1 MQVKPIKIFVFIFCL
16 MTVHTAF
23 NQTLK
28 TKLTNAVNILR
39 SDSQMANGI
48 MSLYVIDRQTGAVV
62 CDYNSRMGLSPA
74 STQKIMTAATA
85 YETLGKDFR
94 YETKFELEKNLYDTT
109 TSKLIVRGNGD
120 PTFGSW
126 RYTSTQQENLFRTV
140 KEAILKQTALN
151 KLDGF
156 KVYINHLEN
165 NPLPGG
171 YIWKDAGNYYGSGHW
186 DLNWN
191 ENQYDIYFNTMQQ
204 GEVTIASIK
213 HLDGAYYKINN
224 YLKQG
229 AKTSGDQS
237 IIYSVPYSKEI
248 FIYGTVP
255 QDEKAFKVS
264 GSIPYPP
271 DVFMNELQKYIITTL
286 PHSFSNITVKY
297 DIDFNQQ
304 SSYINEFPPFEYD
317 SIYTHYSPTL
327 DSITYWFLKKSV
339 NLYGEALIK
348 TIAQKTSG
356 KNGTDAGTE
365 AVRNFWKTRGI
376 PENEL
381 KMEDGSG
388 LSPQNKITT
397 HALVTA
403 LQYAK
408 DKTWFPGFYDALP
421 EYNNMKM
428 KSGTIGGCK
437 GFAGYTSKY
446 IFAII
451 INNYNGTHANIVN
464 KMYKVLDNLK

>member
-16 MTVHTAF
+16 MTATGAYS
-23 NQTLK
+23 QTLK
-28 TKLTNAVNILR
+28 TKLTNAVNGLR
-39 SDSQMANGI
+39 NDSQMTNGI
-48 MSLYVIDRQTGAVV
+48 MSLYVIDRETGKVV
-62 CDYNSRMGLSPA
+62 YDYNSRMGLSPA
-74 STQKIMTAATA
+74 STQKVITATTA

-94 YETKFELEKNLYDTT
+94 YETKFMLETSRGDTFV
-109 TSKLIVRGNGD
+109 SNIIVRGSGD

-126 RYTSTQQENLFRTV
+126 RYTNTQRQTV
-140 KEAILKQTALN
+140 ITNIKNELN
-151 KLDGF
+151 KLQYKIRPSGVT
-156 KVYINHLEN
+156 VYINNKDN

-171 YIWKDAGNYYGSGHW
+171 YIWKDAGNYYGAGHF

-191 ENQYDIYFNTMQQ
+191 ENQYDIFYNTNGDDVKIKNTDPALPPNIKFFNYLQQ
-204 GEVTIASIK
+204 GTS
-213 HLDGAYYKINN
+213 G
-224 YLKQG
+224 
-229 AKTSGDQS
+229 SGDQS
-237 IIYSVPYSKEI
+237 VMYSVPYSKEI
-248 FIYGTVP
+248 FLYGSIP
-255 QDEKAFKVS
+255 EGQKAFKVS
-264 GSIPYPP
+264 GSLPNPAE
-271 DVFMNELQKYIITTL
+271 VFLNELQFPGSRIIKDSVYVDRFFEL
-286 PHSFSNITVKY
+286 PYNA
-297 DIDFNQQ
+297 
-304 SSYINEFPPFEYD
+304 YD

-327 DSITYWFLKKSV
+327 DSINYWFLKKSV

-356 KNGTDAGTE
+356 KNGTEAGTE

-403 LQYAK
+403 LQYATN
-408 DKTWFPGFYDALP
+408 KTWFTGFYDALP
-421 EYNNMKM
+421 IYNDIKM

-437 GFAGYTSKY
+437 GFTGYTTKY

-451 INNYNGTHANIVN
+451 INNYNGTHTGIVK
-464 KMYKVLDNLK
+464 KMYSVLDNLK